1 MYTRCPECQTAFRIA
16 LAQLKAHD
24 GLVRCG
30 RCDSVFRA
38 DLHLFAPPSGEA
50 GRPEEPAEAEA
61 FIELEP
67 DEEERAP
74 DGQADIIP
82 VMSDLSLLRPQRRL
96 LRAVLGLVALIGLSA
111 LLLGQFAYFYR
122 DEFAQIPA
130 VRPALEQLCK
140 PLACELATLGAGAL
154 PELVRTTIAPHPRYA
169 NALRIRATLA
179 NRTEQ
184 ALHFPLMQVTL
195 TDSNGKLLARRTFV
209 ARDYLESSSTAVQLG
224 AHVVM
229 QTLLDITNPDNKAAG
244 YEVQL
249 FSQQH
254 ARAD

>member
-38 DLHLFAPPSGEA
+38 DLHLFAPPSGEISQ
-50 GRPEEPAEAEA
+50 PEEAAEAEA
-61 FIELEP
+61 YIELEP
-67 DEEERAP
+67 DAEGSAPEDRA
-74 DGQADIIP
+74 DIP

-96 LRAVLGLVALIGLSA
+96 LRAVLGLIALISLSA

-122 DEFAQIPA
+122 DELAQIPSI
-130 VRPALEQLCK
+130 RPILVQFCK
-140 PLACELATLGAGAL
+140 SLQCELAALGTGAL
-154 PELVRTTIAPHPRYA
+154 PELARTTIAPHPRYA

-179 NRTEQ
+179 NRTDQ
-184 ALHFPLMQVTL
+184 PLTFPWMQVSL
-195 TDSNGKLLARRTFV
+195 TDSDGKVLARRTF
-209 ARDYLESSSTAVQLG
+209 APRDYLEPSSTATQLG
-224 AHVVM
+224 AHVVT
-229 QTLLDITNPDNKAAG
+229 QALLDITNPDNKAAG

-249 FSQQH
+249 FPQQH
-254 ARAD
+254 TRAD